1 MSESPNKLI
10 RFWQELKR
18 RKVFKVVAMYAATA
32 FILLQLAE
40 ILTTALLLPDWTT
53 RLVTLL
59 LIIGFPIVVIFSWI
73 FDITPGGIKK
83 TESGKAI
90 RRKETVTKPVK
101 RGSKPSYILNAVLII
116 AVIVLAYPK
125 IFKRDTLEN
134 LRTSDGRISVAVMPF
149 QNMTNDTIWNVW
161 QDGIQDILINSL
173 SNSEELAVRQTETI
187 YNLIQGKGLTN
198 YASITPSVASTLS
211 QKLNANVFIY
221 GSIKQAGYTMRVNA
235 QLIDSETEDV
245 IKSFQV
251 DGTSDKIL
259 SIIDSLS
266 RMVNK
271 FLIITKLGKELSAD
285 FQPLASTN
293 SPEAYRYLINGDNVF
308 FKRDYPSAAK
318 FYSQAI
324 TIDSNF
330 TVATIKLSFAL
341 DFQGLYDQAKKC
353 ILRAYQK
360 RDQMSMQQKLFVNY
374 AYARLFET
382 PYEEIKYL
390 KQLLEFDDQMPFV
403 LESLS
408 YSYYNLYQYDK
419 VIPGYEKAL
428 KIYEKWDSRPI
439 WVYSYVQLGIA
450 YHKTDQYNK
459 EKKLYKKAEKDF
471 PDDLSL
477 INRQAILSLTEGDT
491 VAANEYIKKYISLR
505 KERSSSD
512 ALIENNLAVM
522 YQEAGILYKAEEFY
536 RHTLILEPENPV
548 RMNNLAYFLINKD
561 QNINEGMELVDKA
574 LELSP
579 NIWYILDTK
588 GWGLYKQGKYKE
600 ALELIE
606 KSDSLKPIYDH
617 ELFLHLE
624 AAKKAVASQEN
635 N

>member
-1 MSESPNKLI
+1 
-10 RFWQELKR
+10 
-18 RKVFKVVAMYAATA
+18 
-32 FILLQLAE
+32 
-40 ILTTALLLPDWTT
+40 
-53 RLVTLL
+53 
-59 LIIGFPIVVIFSWI
+59 
-73 FDITPGGIKK
+73 
-83 TESGKAI
+83 
-90 RRKETVTKPVK
+90 
-101 RGSKPSYILNAVLII
+101 
-116 AVIVLAYPK
+116 
-125 IFKRDTLEN
+125 
-134 LRTSDGRISVAVMPF
+134 
-149 QNMTNDTIWNVW
+149 
-161 QDGIQDILINSL
+161 
-173 SNSEELAVRQTETI
+173 
-187 YNLIQGKGLTN
+187 
-198 YASITPSVASTLS
+198 
-211 QKLNANVFIY
+211 
-221 GSIKQAGYTMRVNA
+221 
-235 QLIDSETEDV
+235 
-245 IKSFQV
+245 
-251 DGTSDKIL
+251 
-259 SIIDSLS
+259 
-266 RMVNK
+266 
-271 FLIITKLGKELSAD
+271 
-285 FQPLASTN
+285 
-293 SPEAYRYLINGDNVF
+293 
-308 FKRDYPSAAK
+308 
-318 FYSQAI
+318 
-324 TIDSNF
+324 
-330 TVATIKLSFAL
+330 
-341 DFQGLYDQAKKC
+341 
-353 ILRAYQK
+353 
-360 RDQMSMQQKLFVNY
+360 
-374 AYARLFET
+374 
-382 PYEEIKYL
+382 
-390 KQLLEFDDQMPFV
+390 MPFV

-522 YQEAGILYKAEEFY
+522 YEEAGILNKAEEFY